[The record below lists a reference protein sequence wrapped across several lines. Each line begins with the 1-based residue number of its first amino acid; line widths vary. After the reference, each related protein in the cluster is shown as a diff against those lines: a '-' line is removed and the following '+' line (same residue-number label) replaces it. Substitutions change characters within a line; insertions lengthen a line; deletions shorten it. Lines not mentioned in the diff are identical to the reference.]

1 MQAKTEASAS
11 ADTVTHGYTRGWL
24 AGSRSSEWQRRE
36 TMADRC
42 TQTGLL
48 ASSWRG
54 RALRIE
60 RKVGGT
66 LG

>member
-1 MQAKTEASAS
+1 MQAKTETSAS

-24 AGSRSSEWQRRE
+24 ASSRSSEWQRRE
-36 TMADRC
+36 TMGDRR
-42 TQTGLL
+42 TQAWLL

-54 RALRIE
+54 RALGIE
-60 RKVGGT
+60 RKVGGA